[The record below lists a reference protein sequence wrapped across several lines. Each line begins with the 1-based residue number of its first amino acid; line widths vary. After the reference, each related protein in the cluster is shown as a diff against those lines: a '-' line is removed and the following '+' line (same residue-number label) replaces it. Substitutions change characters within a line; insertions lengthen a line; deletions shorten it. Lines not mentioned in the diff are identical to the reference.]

1 MNHDAALKY
10 LGQAV
15 ADHILE
21 VEIRNVYG
29 KGLLYPVNDVAKL
42 FAKLLDVKTF
52 SRQQIADIRSLG
64 YVVGQ
69 VVAEVAL

>member
-1 MNHDAALKY
+1 MN
-10 LGQAV
+10 QNE
-15 ADHILE
+15 ILE

-29 KGLLYPVNDVAKL
+29 KGLLYPVNNVAKL

-52 SRQQIADIRSLG
+52 SKQQIEDIKSLG

-69 VVAEVAL
+69 VRMEVVL

>member
-10 LGQAV
+10 LGQEV
-15 ADHILE
+15 AAHILA

-29 KGLLYPVNDVAKL
+29 KSLLYPVNDVAKL
-42 FAKLLDVKTF
+42 FAKLLNVKTF

-64 YVVGQ
+64 YIVGQ
-69 VVAEVAL
+69 VVVEVAL